1 MGPGNLNYQATGT
14 TTTPSSSHTAFLCLN
29 ETATSM
35 NLNLLQDLRTV
46 PELRNQFIAETGT
59 SKARLDEAVKDG
71 DLGLIVCYLQ
81 DRHTVFYYATENG
94 STRVICWRGY
104 YFSESEWDELAG
116 PFSSLEE
123 ALEPIRYL
131 LECGDENDT
140 DSASHSVESKLGDM
154 ETFKVIAKLVSID
167 DVVEVNGVM
176 YRRTE
181 SGYVK
186 E

>member
-1 MGPGNLNYQATGT
+1 MANSSLRALFKADTGISNSKLDDALSGDDIPGLV
-14 TTTPSSSHTAFLCLN
+14 S
-29 ETATSM
+29 
-35 NLNLLQDLRTV
+35 
-46 PELRNQFIAETGT
+46 
-59 SKARLDEAVKDG
+59 
-71 DLGLIVCYLQ
+71 YLE
-81 DRHTVFYYATENG
+81 DDHKVFGYATEFG
-94 STRVICWRGY
+94 HCEVIEWRGH
-104 YFSESEWDELAG
+104 YFSGSEWDEPTG

>member
-1 MGPGNLNYQATGT
+1 MSKTALAELLKNADLRRHFIVDVGI
-14 TTTPSSSHTAFLCLN
+14 SSSQLEDAI
-29 ETATSM
+29 EAG
-35 NLNLLQDLRTV
+35 DE
-46 PELRNQFIAETGT
+46 ELVVWLSDKFELFG
-59 SKARLDEAVKDG
+59 
-71 DLGLIVCYLQ
+71 
-81 DRHTVFYYATENG
+81 YATENG

>member
-1 MGPGNLNYQATGT
+1 M
-14 TTTPSSSHTAFLCLN
+14 
-29 ETATSM
+29 
-35 NLNLLQDLRTV
+35 LQELRTV

-59 SKARLDEAVKDG
+59 SKTRLDKAVKDG

-94 STRVICWRGY
+94 SCKVVSWRSY
-104 YFSESEWDELAG
+104 NFSESEWDELAG

-123 ALEPIRYL
+123 ALDPIRYL

-140 DSASHSVESKLGDM
+140 DSASHSVESKLGDE
-154 ETFKVIAKLVSID
+154 ETFKVIEKLVSID

-181 SGYVK
+181 SAYVK

>member
-1 MGPGNLNYQATGT
+1 MKLNFLEELQAN
-14 TTTPSSSHTAFLCLN
+14 S
-29 ETATSM
+29 
-35 NLNLLQDLRTV
+35 
-46 PELRNQFIAETGT
+46 ELRNQFVADAGIRTEDLEDAL
-59 SKARLDEAVKDG
+59 SAG

-81 DRHTVFYYATENG
+81 DRHTIFYYATENG
-94 STRVICWRGY
+94 STRVICWLGY

-154 ETFKVIAKLVSID
+154 ETFKVIAKLISID

>member
-1 MGPGNLNYQATGT
+1 MG
-14 TTTPSSSHTAFLCLN
+14 
-29 ETATSM
+29 
-35 NLNLLQDLRTV
+35 LNLLQALQSDD
-46 PELRNQFIAETGT
+46 ELRNQFVAETGI
-59 SKARLDEAVKDG
+59 SKACLENALQDG
-71 DLGLIVCYLQ
+71 DIGLVVCYLHPA
-81 DRHTVFYYATENG
+81 HTVFDYSTENG

-104 YFSESEWDELAG
+104 YFSESEWVELAG

-140 DSASHSVESKLGDM
+140 YSASHSVESKLAEH
-154 ETFKVIAKLVSID
+154 ETFKVIAKLVSIN

-176 YRRTE
+176 YRRTK
-181 SGYVK
+181 SGYLK